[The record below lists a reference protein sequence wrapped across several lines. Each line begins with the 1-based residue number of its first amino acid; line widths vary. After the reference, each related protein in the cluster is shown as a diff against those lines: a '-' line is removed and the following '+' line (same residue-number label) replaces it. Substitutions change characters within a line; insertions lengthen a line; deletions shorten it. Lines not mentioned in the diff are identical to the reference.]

1 MRART
6 LVLPGEDPVGYE
18 RRLAALLERHD
29 PQDQATRFEV
39 EWAAKAAWKME
50 RGEVVE
56 AALAVKAIHDACRG
70 NGDPQADEVERL
82 GAELAAQPASTLRQ
96 LRKTPAGCLF
106 CLAQY
111 EILRNHLDSH
121 AGLLG
126 TQRHRALQLVGKRMT
141 DVLAGDP
148 LAIRWFCAVIGASFG
163 DQGDILD
170 VVAKSLGNKPPDA
183 MTTSEFQIHV
193 KDLAA
198 QVPGQAEGCARLKAY
213 LAEAIAALREHL
225 TFVQEIDETNR
236 AIAVQSARIDLGGE
250 GKQLLKYQATQERSY
265 QAALRR
271 LDAGQNSGRVGPG
284 RPPKKSA
291 AQVETTAPKA
301 PVTTATQPVATTA
314 AVTTDPEAMAAT
326 TTATATA
333 ATAEPGTTIEP
344 TLATP
349 AGNIT
354 TEAKRSPAATIETEL
369 PPGTTRD
376 GLRLSTDRDES
387 DRDVSDAEFLRQR
400 ALDRMVNAVYRGSVA
415 SDVPVA
421 RAVDQA
427 DGGELTP
434 AAPGDDS
441 GEKAPRPPPVGTSG
455 G

>member
-1 MRART
+1 MSRTTVIKTPLSPAQLAARRANAQKSTGPKDTSRTKFNGLRHGMRART
-6 LVLPGEDPVGYE
+6 TVLPGEDPVGYE

-148 LAIRWFCAVIGASFG
+148 LAIRWFCVVIGASFG
-163 DQGDILD
+163 DQGDLLD

-250 GKQLLKYQATQERSY
+250 GQQLLKYQATQERSY
-265 QAALRR
+265 
-271 LDAGQNSGRVGPG
+271 
-284 RPPKKSA
+284 
-291 AQVETTAPKA
+291 
-301 PVTTATQPVATTA
+301 
-314 AVTTDPEAMAAT
+314 
-326 TTATATA
+326 
-333 ATAEPGTTIEP
+333 
-344 TLATP
+344 
-349 AGNIT
+349 
-354 TEAKRSPAATIETEL
+354 
-369 PPGTTRD
+369 
-376 GLRLSTDRDES
+376 
-387 DRDVSDAEFLRQR
+387 
-400 ALDRMVNAVYRGSVA
+400 
-415 SDVPVA
+415 
-421 RAVDQA
+421 
-427 DGGELTP
+427 
-434 AAPGDDS
+434 
-441 GEKAPRPPPVGTSG
+441 
-455 G
+455 